1 MSKLSVDITYEYKNV
16 NGFTYGAPQ
25 GTEDWHLIGRTIT
38 EEDRKFESEITKIR
52 SYIFDDA
59 TQYKKRFD
67 DFIIWTTIFEM
78 SNNNVG
84 LQQAL
89 EHVKS
94 LYYMTVKNDT

>member
-38 EEDRKFESEITKIR
+38 EEDHKFESEITKIR

-67 DFIIWTTIFEM
+67 DFIICSKALAM
-78 SNNNVG
+78 SESNPS
-84 LQQAL
+84 LQEAI
-89 EHVKS
+89 ERVKS